1 MVNAKQMSDVFD
13 DSQYMDDFQK
23 SFGNEDEETLLS
35 GHQSMFID
43 INLDLSYLTD
53 RTATTGTV
61 WYVHA
66 FLPED
71 PI

>member
-1 MVNAKQMSDVFD
+1 MSDVFD

-35 GHQSMFID
+35 GHQSMQID

-61 WYVHA
+61 W
-66 FLPED
+66 
-71 PI
+71 

>member
-1 MVNAKQMSDVFD
+1 MCYAVNAKQMSDVFD

-23 SFGNEDEETLLS
+23 SFRNENEETLLS
-35 GHQSMFID
+35 GHQTMQID

-61 WYVHA
+61 W
-66 FLPED
+66 
-71 PI
+71 